1 MDSCNDQHN
10 YSGYNDLYLYPCCRT
25 VCHNGNDGYHHCNTD
40 HADLCCD
47 RSIVPEL
54 CCSGASCQ
62 FDQYSGYHRN
72 LEPCNDQHNYSGYND
87 LYLYPCSRT
96 VCHNGNDRYYHINT
110 DHTSVYRHSAVMSEQ
125 YGTGITVNLHQW
137 YHRHVDSGND
147 QHNYGG
153 NVDLYLYAN
162 GEPVCNDN

>member
-1 MDSCNDQHN
+1 MSELCCTGASCQFNQYSCNHRNLEPGNDQ
-10 YSGYNDLYLYPCCRT
+10 YCYGGYNDLYLYPCCRT
-25 VCHNGNDGYHHCNTD
+25 VCHNGNPGYHHCK
-40 HADLCCD
+40 
-47 RSIVPEL
+47 P
-54 CCSGASCQ
+54 
-62 FDQYSGYHRN
+62 
-72 LEPCNDQHNYSGYND
+72 
-87 LYLYPCSRT
+87 
-96 VCHNGNDRYYHINT
+96 

-125 YGTGITVNLHQW
+125 YCTGITVNLHQW